1 MPRLPKY
8 IDAEYNIVP
17 EKDSHAHEAYES
29 LVRLLVGSLLFG
41 SEALM
46 KRTRA
51 WEEAH
56 PPVRGEDAGEEAESD
71 LVMLRHLL
79 VGAIFLGPSLI
90 SRPLISLA
98 ETSDRALNLAGSLMS
113 PFLRIPLFKPARGLW
128 ETYRD
133 RVHLAIE
140 AFIEKGR
147 QEEPYSRAMA
157 KALLPDI
164 IGDTLVATSEHVDGV
179 QELVRDQVSKYLAYA
194 MEHPEEL
201 EALVQ
206 LIGDQYLDYLKEE
219 NPEALQAIIQGQS
232 VSLAG
237 EITDELRARTVTAD
251 SVVEM
256 FVRSILRRPAR
267 QELPLPP
274 PEVLEQARLS
284 TKEVIYQRNA
294 ARKDHE

>member
-8 IDAEYNIVP
+8 IDAEYNVVP

>member
-1 MPRLPKY
+1 
-8 IDAEYNIVP
+8 VP